1 VGKTVKKIAKI
12 AAIAGLIFFSFGA
25 ATLLAAGTTFLSAV
39 ATVYTAF
46 PFLAAGVAVAASIGF
61 AASPKPAELEASRE
75 LASNLSIN
83 TQADAVRAVIFGRS
97 AVAGQVLF
105 RENITGSGGNPDEL
119 LLILGLAGYP
129 VTSMEKFW
137 LNDELVWNTETTT
150 GPGAIVSG
158 TFAGDLWLYFRTG
171 EEVTAAFP
179 AIAALSATWNAATR
193 KLLGIPCVAIRL
205 KVTDKLK
212 GRIEPLTQVKG
223 AKLYD
228 PRLDNSVPGGSG
240 THLFATPS
248 TWTFSTNGVLPS
260 LLYLMGGTVNSVRVF
275 GMGKPRTA
283 IDLENFA
290 SEANICDEAV
300 PVLAGGTIARYSCNG
315 RLVPDADHRVNLEKL
330 LSPVGGSMDAS
341 TGIYRIFVAAWRAS
355 VMTLTEAD
363 VDGAPDSIELLQDPS
378 NEINIIRGVF
388 ADTNDKWNVKEYPER
403 RDAASIA
410 IVGENS
416 LTMDLPFTND
426 HRIAQRLAKIR
437 MYRAN
442 AQRKME
448 AKYWLRAIVLQPGD
462 IVTQTYARYGLNA
475 QTMRV
480 NVWGL
485 GTETDAQGNPKMAIP
500 MQLVQ
505 EDQSWF
511 NWTAAS
517 EEAALTGVVA
527 LPSLN
532 TAPTL
537 TTLGGTNVLI
547 YEGTAP
553 PFNPQTGWLWRDT
566 DLGAG
571 DQVFRWSGVAW
582 VAYSTRGAPA
592 GYTNQYGDGTGID
605 LLRPSEIGANG
616 SPYGWTPVY
625 SAGMSRLGNFNT
637 FYKSSGISAWDSG
650 IRSVEGYM
658 RAGVSFIIDTLGVNY
673 MIGLN
678 TDPTLDHSYTSL
690 DHALYVDGIG
700 GNVLRIYES
709 GTDVTGPFLAATTGM
724 RLSILRDRDTVRYYV
739 DGVLYREVAVTPAYV
754 WMDSSFYQVGAQAQY
769 VEFWQLDSVSTNQID
784 LAAATEVLSN
794 FVDGPVTAGPAS
806 NSEVEATTTIVS
818 TVVDEATDTFEIVA
832 TGRSY
837 ITASGT
843 TTGAMGGS
851 HSLQYQLNGGGWIII
866 DSVVKANVAGA
877 ATAAFNDATYSM
889 TGSITGLTPG
899 AAIDIRLSGVAFEFP
914 GDCNVNHYLSY
925 NALLVT
931 RVKR

>member
-1 VGKTVKKIAKI
+1 VGIR
-12 AAIAGLIFFSFGA
+12 L
-25 ATLLAAGTTFLSAV
+25 
-39 ATVYTAF
+39 
-46 PFLAAGVAVAASIGF
+46 
-61 AASPKPAELEASRE
+61 R
-75 LASNLSIN
+75 
-83 TQADAVRAVIFGRS
+83 
-97 AVAGQVLF
+97 
-105 RENITGSGGNPDEL
+105 
-119 LLILGLAGYP
+119 
-129 VTSMEKFW
+129 VTSE
-137 LNDELVWNTETTT
+137 
-150 GPGAIVSG
+150 
-158 TFAGDLWLYFRTG
+158 
-171 EEVTAAFP
+171 
-179 AIAALSATWNAATR
+179 
-193 KLLGIPCVAIRL
+193 
-205 KVTDKLK
+205 LK
-212 GRIEPLTQVKG
+212 GRIEPLAQVKG

-240 THLFATPS
+240 THSFGVPS
-248 TWTFSTNGVLPS
+248 TYTFSTNGVLPS
-260 LLYLMGGTVNSVRVF
+260 LLYLMGGTVNTTRIF

-300 PVLAGGTIARYSCNG
+300 PVLAGGTIPRYSCNG
-315 RLVPDADHRVNLEKL
+315 RMVPDADHRVNLEKL

-363 VDGAPDSIELLQDPS
+363 VDGAPDSIELRQDPS
-378 NEINIIRGVF
+378 SEINIVRGVF
-388 ADTNDKWNVKEYPER
+388 ADPNDKWNVKEYPER
-403 RDAASIA
+403 RDTASIA

-426 HRIAQRLAKIR
+426 WRIAQRLAKIR
-437 MYRAN
+437 MNRAN

-462 IVTQTYARYGLNA
+462 VVTQTYARYGLNA

-485 GTETDAQGNPKMAIP
+485 GTETDAQGNPKLCIP

-505 EDQSWF
+505 EDQAWF

-517 EEAALTGVVA
+517 EELALTGATA

-532 TAPTL
+532 SAPTL
-537 TTLGGTNVLI
+537 STLAGTDVLI
-547 YEGTAP
+547 YEGTSP
-553 PFNPQTGWLWRDT
+553 PFNPQTGYLWRDT

-625 SAGMSRLGNFNT
+625 GPGMIRVGNFNT
-637 FYKSSGISAWDSG
+637 FRKNSGVDGWDTS
-650 IRSVEGYM
+650 IRSVEGYA

-678 TDPTLDHSYTSL
+678 TDPTLDHSYLSL
-690 DHALYVDGIG
+690 DHAWYIDALSGHFATIYENGFPISAPFPYNTG
-700 GNVLRIYES
+700 YRFSVLR
-709 GTDVTGPFLAATTGM
+709 DL
-724 RLSILRDRDTVRYYV
+724 DTVRFYMNGELMGYV
-739 DGVLYREVAVTPAYV
+739 ACAPNYAY
-754 WMDSSFYQVGAQAQY
+754 MDSSFFHVGAQTQY
-769 VEFWQLDSVSTNQID
+769 VEFFQLDSVSTNQID
-784 LAAATEVLSN
+784 PEAATEVLSN
-794 FVDGPVTAGPAS
+794 FVDGPVVSGPAN
-806 NSEVEATTTIVS
+806 NSEVETTVTLCS
-818 TVVDEATDTFEIVA
+818 AVVGEATDAFEIVA

-837 ITASGT
+837 LTASGS
-843 TTGAMGGS
+843 TTGAMGGT
-851 HSLQYQLNGGGWIII
+851 HSLQYRLNGGAWIII
-866 DSVVKANVAGA
+866 DSVVKANVSGG
-877 ATAAFNDATYSM
+877 ATAAFADSTYSM

-914 GDCNVNHYLSY
+914 GDCIVNHYLSY